1 MNDLPL
7 TLPALLRRQALEHR
21 DRILLVCDDMRL
33 SYAEAEKNSRRL
45 ARALLAAG
53 VRKGAHV
60 AILFPNGPDFLIS
73 ALAVLRIGAVLVPLS
88 TMSTPDELRGLLE
101 QSDAAFLLAASA
113 FRSRNYGD
121 LLRAA
126 LPEMS
131 FSQPPPLRS
140 LSAPWL
146 RHIWLRGPLP
156 SDWAEGWSIEA
167 LEESASA
174 VEEAY
179 LEAVEERVLPADRCV
194 IIHTSGSTGT
204 PKGVIHTHGNLIRHR
219 ADINKVR
226 RYCMDEVLFSPAPWF
241 WVTGFSFSLIGT
253 LIAGARIVHS
263 SAAAASEVLDFI
275 ERERPTMTNGY
286 VQTIAWLT
294 ADPSFARRDFSSI
307 RRGTLYPLVARDA
320 RPSDPGLRHEAY
332 GMTEGGSAVTTS
344 SEDGDLPE
352 HLRGSCGPLLPGY
365 EARIVDPDTGK
376 PCGTDAT
383 GELWLRGPLMME
395 GYYGKARS
403 ENFDADGWWRSGDM
417 GLINADGLFFLKGR
431 ISNMIKTSGA
441 NVAPREVEAVLR
453 GMTGGLPCI
462 VLGIPD
468 VRRGQSVA
476 AVIITDRGTDVD
488 EPALRQQ
495 LSSKL
500 SSYKVPRRILCLSQA
515 EMPVLSN
522 GKLDMRQ
529 LTELVRARW

>member
-7 TLPALLRRQALEHR
+7 TLPTLLRRQALEHGE
-21 DRILLVCDDMRL
+21 RILLVSDNTRL
-33 SYAEAEKNSRRL
+33 SYAEAEKYSRRL
-45 ARALLAAG
+45 ARALLSAG

-73 ALAVLRIGAVLVPLS
+73 ALAVLRIGGVLVPLS
-88 TMSTPDELRGLLE
+88 TMSTPDELRALLE

-121 LLRAA
+121 VLREA
-126 LPEMS
+126 LPELR
-131 FSQPPPLRS
+131 FSEPPPLHS
-140 LSAPWL
+140 MSAPWL
-146 RHIWLRGPLP
+146 RYIWLRGPLP
-156 SDWAEGWSIEA
+156 SDWDGGWSIEA
-167 LEESASA
+167 LEESAAA
-174 VEEAY
+174 VEEAF
-179 LEAVEERVLPADRCV
+179 LEAVEARVSPADRCV
-194 IIHTSGSTGT
+194 MIYTSGSTGT

-219 ADINKVR
+219 ADINEIR
-226 RYCMDEVLFSPAPWF
+226 HYGMEEVLFSPAPWF
-241 WVTGFSFSLIGT
+241 WITGFSFSLIGT
-253 LIAGARIVHS
+253 LIAGARIVHC
-263 SAAAASEVLDFI
+263 SAGAASEVLDFI
-275 ERERPTMTNGY
+275 EREQPTMTNGY

-294 ADPSFARRDFSSI
+294 ADPSFAKWNFSSI
-307 RRGTLYPLVARDA
+307 RRGTLYPLVAGDA

-352 HLRGSCGPLLPGY
+352 DLRGSCGPFLPGF
-365 EARIVDPDTGK
+365 EARIVDPDTGES
-376 PCGTDAT
+376 CGRGAT

-395 GYYGKARS
+395 GYYGKLRS
-403 ENFDADGWWRSGDM
+403 ETFDADGWWRSGDM

-468 VRRGQSVA
+468 ARRGQSVA
-476 AVIITDRGTDVD
+476 AVIITDGATDVD

-495 LSSKL
+495 LTGKL
-500 SSYKVPRRILCLSQA
+500 SSYKVPRRILCFSQA
-515 EMPVLSN
+515 EMPLLSN
-522 GKLDMRQ
+522 GKLDMRK